1 MLTANDSAINGG
13 AASDTFR
20 IRIWNKDA
28 GDGGVYDNGTNQ
40 AVDGGTIVIHTK
52 K

>member
-28 GDGGVYDNGTNQ
+28 GDGGV
-40 AVDGGTIVIHTK
+40 
-52 K
+52 